1 MTSTEKRDA
10 ALKEYCS
17 IIREL
22 RPAISKKAKE
32 NITKLF
38 DDLKTSDYTSLIN
51 NEIME
56 NVLYTINGSIL
67 ESQYTQRAF
76 IYYIIAQDEIK
87 GLLQKSISDYLSDN
101 KETEL
106 LIITNDI
113 VDDIFDRFNNLL
125 SDSIRQSSESPTEP
139 ESSEPISNDK
149 TPLPLPSP
157 SAPPLPPPTNN
168 SFLPP
173 PPPSN
178 PSLQQ
183 YNYNMKGGNEESREQ
198 NKCAE
203 IAELFPKDESDENIR
218 SDITTLYRHTVGDVL
233 NSNEMKTYI
242 NNNIIRRIK
251 SKQLNDTIYSFV
263 LNKPYLNKS
272 ILSTLLNSE
281 GDYTSPSIKQIFKAT
296 LHKALEDN
304 REKIKNGQLNIDSF
318 VLNIQES
325 LLGKQP
331 TKTLGGKRRTRRYT
345 TTTTTATATRRKYN
359 RRRARTLRNRVHK

>member
-1 MTSTEKRDA
+1 
-10 ALKEYCS
+10 
-17 IIREL
+17 
-22 RPAISKKAKE
+22 
-32 NITKLF
+32 
-38 DDLKTSDYTSLIN
+38 
-51 NEIME
+51 
-56 NVLYTINGSIL
+56 
-67 ESQYTQRAF
+67 
-76 IYYIIAQDEIK
+76 
-87 GLLQKSISDYLSDN
+87 
-101 KETEL
+101 
-106 LIITNDI
+106 
-113 VDDIFDRFNNLL
+113 
-125 SDSIRQSSESPTEP
+125 
-139 ESSEPISNDK
+139 
-149 TPLPLPSP
+149 
-157 SAPPLPPPTNN
+157 
-168 SFLPP
+168 
-173 PPPSN
+173 
-178 PSLQQ
+178 
-183 YNYNMKGGNEESREQ
+183 
-198 NKCAE
+198 
-203 IAELFPKDESDENIR
+203 
-218 SDITTLYRHTVGDVL
+218 
-233 NSNEMKTYI
+233 MKTYI